1 MAKAN
6 PRVAVVLSGC
16 GVSDGSEIH
25 ESVSVL
31 IHLSRIGATV
41 RCFAPDKEQAVCVNH
56 FTGEVEPRRQRNM
69 LHEAARIARGGRD
82 GSPGSEPLSDLDPA
96 EFDAVVF
103 PGGFGAAKNLC
114 TFAVDGAECD
124 VEPDVARVFRTFH
137 AAAKPIGLCCIAPVI
152 AARLLGTASGGS
164 GCTVTLG
171 AEGDAPAAVRKM
183 GAQHKPCRVG
193 ETCVDRDNRLVT
205 TPAYMLDAPLHEI
218 HQGIG
223 RMIDDLGA
231 LIGAPAATLT
241 QR

>member
-31 IHLSRIGATV
+31 IHLSRIGAKA
-41 RCFAPDKEQAVCVNH
+41 RCFAPDKEQAACVNH

-69 LHEAARIARGGRD
+69 LHEAARIARGGPK
-82 GSPGSEPLSDLDPA
+82 GSPGSEPLADLDPA

-124 VEPDVARVFRTFH
+124 VEHDVARVFRTFH

-152 AARLLGTASGGS
+152 AARLLGSASGGP

-171 AEGDAPAAVRKM
+171 AEGDAPGAVRKM
-183 GAQHKPCRVG
+183 GAQHKVCRVG
-193 ETCVDRDNRLVT
+193 ETYVDRDNHLVT

-223 RMIDDLGA
+223 RMIDDVA
-231 LIGAPAATLT
+231 AMIGAPVAAST